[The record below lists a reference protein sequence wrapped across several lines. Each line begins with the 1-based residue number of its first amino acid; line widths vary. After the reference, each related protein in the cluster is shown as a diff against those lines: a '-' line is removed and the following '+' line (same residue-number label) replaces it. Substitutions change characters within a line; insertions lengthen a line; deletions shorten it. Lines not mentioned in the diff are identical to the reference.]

1 MSSSLLTQ
9 ASAMTALKNLTAS
22 AQGRRE
28 GVRRDVASDRR
39 PTEDG
44 SSSGE
49 APTAGSPPGAAP
61 ISARAPSGT
70 PSGALSHAPSYVV
83 SLSEAITS
91 GVGSLV
97 RADMDLGAARLRALQ
112 AQKLL
117 GTQAVCIANQHS
129 QLVLKLFGG

>member
-1 MSSSLLTQ
+1 MSSSLLTP

-22 AQGRRE
+22 AQGGRE
-28 GVRRDVASDRR
+28 RARRDPASDGR
-39 PTEDG
+39 PTRDG
-44 SSSGE
+44 QSSGE
-49 APTAGSPPGAAP
+49 TSPAGPACAAAP
-61 ISARAPSGT
+61 MPARSASGAPF
-70 PSGALSHAPSYVV
+70 GALSSSQSYVV

-97 RADMDLGAARLRALQ
+97 RADMDVSAARLRALQ